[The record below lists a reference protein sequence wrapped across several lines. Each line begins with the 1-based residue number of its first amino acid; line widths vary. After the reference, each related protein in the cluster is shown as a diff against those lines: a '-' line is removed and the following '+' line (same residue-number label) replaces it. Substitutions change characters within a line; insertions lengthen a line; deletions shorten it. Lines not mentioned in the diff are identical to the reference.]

1 MAILSCHPSSLKYSK
16 TPPNPTVLFLG
27 NSFLTDLIR
36 LCNYQNRQ
44 ALARSVGT
52 FPLSRGKEGER
63 VIVTSPALSFQKNH
77 IAFGHGLSSL

>member
-1 MAILSCHPSSLKYSK
+1 MTLLSCHPSSLKYSA
-16 TPPNPTVLFLG
+16 PPHNPAVLSLG
-27 NSFLTDLIR
+27 NSFLADLIR

-63 VIVTSPALSFQKNH
+63 VIVTSPELSFQKNH
-77 IAFGHGLSSL
+77 IAFGHGLPSL